1 MADEQTAALPE
12 RQGKPWTEEE
22 DTLLYDSF
30 VAGQSCEV
38 IAAAHQRGEGGI
50 RSRLRLLG
58 LIDRYGDIID
68 PPPPFTVPERKRAV
82 PAKNRPPAGGGLK
95 LAFAVT
101 TPDGWQVEIKS
112 NRPLDRG
119 LRERLDL
126 MLQGALD
133 CVRPEIAAAPP
144 SQ

>member
-1 MADEQTAALPE
+1 MADENNTALPE

-30 VAGQSCEV
+30 VAGQPLEV
-38 IAAAHQRGEGGI
+38 IAAVHQRGEGGI

-58 LIDRYGDIID
+58 LIDRYGEVID
-68 PPPPFTVPERKRAV
+68 PPPPFVRPERKRAV
-82 PAKNRPPAGGGLK
+82 PVKEKALVAAGGLK
-95 LAFAVT
+95 LAFAAT
-101 TPDGWQVEIKS
+101 TPDGWQIEIKS
-112 NRPLDRG
+112 NRLLDRG

-133 CVRPEIAAAPP
+133 TDAAVP

>member
-1 MADEQTAALPE
+1 MADEETTAMPE

-30 VAGQSCEV
+30 VAGQNFEV
-38 IAAAHQRGEGGI
+38 IASVHQRGEGGI

-58 LIDRYGDIID
+58 LVDRYGEVID
-68 PPPPFTVPERKRAV
+68 PPPPFTPPERKRNGTAKEKPIAAV
-82 PAKNRPPAGGGLK
+82 GLR
-95 LAFAVT
+95 LAFTVT

-112 NRPLDRG
+112 NRPLDRQLG
-119 LRERLDL
+119 ERLGL
-126 MLQGALD
+126 MLEGALSLETD
-133 CVRPEIAAAPP
+133 AAVAP